1 MLIIKQKQLRL
12 MKHFK
17 FTYNYKGRQH
27 SENVNALTKVLA
39 LKSFAKMYPKW
50 GTLSNLEIFRIR

>member
-1 MLIIKQKQLRL
+1 